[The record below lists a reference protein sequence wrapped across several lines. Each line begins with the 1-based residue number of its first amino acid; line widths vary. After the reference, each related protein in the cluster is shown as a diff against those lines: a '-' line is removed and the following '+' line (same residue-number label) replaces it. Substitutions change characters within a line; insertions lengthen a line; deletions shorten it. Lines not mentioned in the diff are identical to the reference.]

1 MDSLATVVGVSRNV
15 LPDYF
20 LYMEQAGM
28 IGQLRDDT
36 GGIRGVG
43 KVEKVY
49 LDNTNM
55 AYLLGGDAA
64 DVGNIRETFFFNQM
78 RVVSDVISSRI
89 SDFEIDGKT

>member
-1 MDSLATVVGVSRNV
+1 MIGVSRNV

-36 GGIRGVG
+36 GGIRGIG

-49 LDNTNM
+49 LDNTSL
-55 AYLLGGDAA
+55 AYLLGRESTDI
-64 DVGNIRETFFFNQM
+64 GNRWI
-78 RVVSDVISSRI
+78 
-89 SDFEIDGKT
+89 